1 VLFDPLDEA
10 SMSGAVEALL
20 GDARGASRMGAA
32 GREEALRRFT
42 PRVVAERHV
51 EIYREVLNASA

>member
-1 VLFDPLDEA
+1 
-10 SMSGAVEALL
+10 MSGAVEALL